1 MLSVSCRHHDGFQQE
16 CLHFLQSLAAH
27 PSAKRLKRR
36 QLSGDPLLTLF
47 CLFKP
52 KTGRDKCLRVF
63 LWLRVASEKNESEM
77 ESLGFRKSFWP
88 HFFFSFCPYLP
99 ETCRTQSQRFLGRV
113 RDKWILHRL
122 CQLHFQWWRGKR
134 PLCPLCVT

>member
-16 CLHFLQSLAAH
+16 CLHILQSLAAH
-27 PSAKRLKRR
+27 PSTKGLKRR
-36 QLSGDPLLTLF
+36 QLSGDPLPTLS

-52 KTGRDKCLRVF
+52 KTGRDKRLRVF

-88 HFFFSFCPYLP
+88 HFFSLSAHICLKHAEP
-99 ETCRTQSQRFLGRV
+99 RV
-113 RDKWILHRL
+113 RDQFRSRSGQMDSPQTL
-122 CQLHFQWWRGKR
+122 
-134 PLCPLCVT
+134 PVTF